1 MPQFPSKVKAKAW
14 RQHYSLPRSSK
25 SRCLASILNS
35 HDAGSS
41 QTLVPPQPKR
51 FSAWRSHTDSFLSIL
66 SAPSK
71 ISRNTTQHYIFT
83 PPPCESPP
91 TKEAT
96 FSVNI
101 KSRPSKR
108 GICNTMTIVA
118 VVAVIL
124 FLFAGYPLFLYI
136 ANKIKRSP
144 VE

>member
-1 MPQFPSKVKAKAW
+1 MPQLPSKVKTKIW
-14 RQHYSLPRSSK
+14 RQHRSLPRSSK
-25 SRCLASILNS
+25 SQYLASMMDS
-35 HDAGSS
+35 YDAGSS

-51 FSAWRSHTDSFLSIL
+51 FSAWRAHTDSFLSIL

-83 PPPCESPP
+83 PPSCDSPP

-96 FSVNI
+96 FSANI

-108 GICNTMTIVA
+108 GICNTMTIIG
-118 VVAVIL
+118 VVALIL

-136 ANKIKRSP
+136 ANRIKAPS
-144 VE
+144 